1 MSRWPIRI
9 RLTAAFVAAMAVV
22 LVAVGAFVYLRLAD
36 SLDDAIDSGLGS
48 RSDELAALVQQPG
61 FDLEGGSTVGD
72 EAESFAQVM
81 RADRTVV
88 AASAVVG
95 GRPVLTAGELERASR
110 EPVFLERARLGGF
123 DDGVRLLA
131 VPVTGRDLVVVVGS
145 SLEVR
150 NEALAGLL
158 FQLGVGGPIA
168 LALAALLAYAL
179 AAAALRPV
187 EAMRREAEAIGASEP
202 GRRLPVPEARDEI
215 ARLGKTLNEMLTRLE
230 SALAHERTFV
240 ANASHELRTPL
251 ALLQAELDVA
261 LRQPRSPQEL
271 EAALRSAAQEADR
284 LSRLAEDLLVLARA
298 DEGRLPM
305 RPEVLDGGELL
316 RDVGARFEPRAAEV
330 GRPLTVD
337 GGRVELYGDR
347 LRLEQALGNL
357 VDNALRH
364 GDGEIRLELAERDG
378 RVELHVLDEG
388 PGFEPGFVDGAFDR
402 FTRRDESR
410 SEGGSGLGLAIA
422 AVIGRAHGGGAG
434 ACDRPGGGADV
445 WIEVPRSRGGAFYR
459 PGS

>member
-145 SLEVR
+145 SPGCSSSSVS
-150 NEALAGLL
+150 AGR
-158 FQLGVGGPIA
+158 
-168 LALAALLAYAL
+168 
-179 AAAALRPV
+179 LR
-187 EAMRREAEAIGASEP
+187 S
-202 GRRLPVPEARDEI
+202 
-215 ARLGKTLNEMLTRLE
+215 
-230 SALAHERTFV
+230 
-240 ANASHELRTPL
+240 
-251 ALLQAELDVA
+251 
-261 LRQPRSPQEL
+261 RSPHSSPTPWPL
-271 EAALRSAAQEADR
+271 RRCGPWRRCGARRRRSA
-284 LSRLAEDLLVLARA
+284 
-298 DEGRLPM
+298 
-305 RPEVLDGGELL
+305 
-316 RDVGARFEPRAAEV
+316 
-330 GRPLTVD
+330 
-337 GGRVELYGDR
+337 
-347 LRLEQALGNL
+347 QAN
-357 VDNALRH
+357 R
-364 GDGEIRLELAERDG
+364 
-378 RVELHVLDEG
+378 
-388 PGFEPGFVDGAFDR
+388 
-402 FTRRDESR
+402 
-410 SEGGSGLGLAIA
+410 
-422 AVIGRAHGGGAG
+422 AG
-434 ACDRPGGGADV
+434 ACRCRRRAT
-445 WIEVPRSRGGAFYR
+445 RSLAWGRR
-459 PGS
+459 